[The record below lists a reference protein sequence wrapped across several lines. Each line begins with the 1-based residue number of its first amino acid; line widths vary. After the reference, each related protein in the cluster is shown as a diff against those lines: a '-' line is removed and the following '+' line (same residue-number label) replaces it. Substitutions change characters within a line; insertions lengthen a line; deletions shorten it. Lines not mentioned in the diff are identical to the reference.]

1 MGSTEELR
9 FINNLSVLVGLGRPL
24 VPSLKHL
31 RAACK
36 EQDCIPAYDAM
47 IARADQGGQFTE
59 VLGDYPQLVSRSVL
73 ALLKAGRRSS
83 NLGTVLPKLAKLVRA
98 TVSGEWDPR
107 RRFFETWALMVETG
121 ISIQDGLGELQ
132 HDFKRG
138 PLGEVAEGLRAAIA
152 GGKSLAD
159 GARDFP
165 EVFDA
170 LSIDLLQYGE
180 ARDLARAL
188 RLNTQLI

>member
-1 MGSTEELR
+1 VQREELR
-9 FINNLSVLVGLGRPL
+9 FINNLAVLLEVGRPL
-24 VPSLKHL
+24 LQTLRNLKDCCHDP
-31 RAACK
+31 ACV
-36 EQDCIPAYDAM
+36 PAYEAM
-47 IARADQGGQFTE
+47 IEVTERGGDFSE
-59 VLGDYPQLVSRSVL
+59 VLPDYPQLCSRSTL

-83 NLGTVLPKLAKLVRA
+83 CLGVLLPKMARLVRA
-98 TVSGEWDPR
+98 TVEGEWEPR

-121 ISIQDGLGELQ
+121 ISLQDGLGELQ

-138 PLGEVAEGLRAAIA
+138 PLGEVAEGLRRAIA

-159 GARDFP
+159 GAHDFP

-188 RLNTQLI
+188 RSITQLI

>member
-36 EQDCIPAYDAM
+36 DEDCIPAYDAM

-83 NLGTVLPKLAKLVRA
+83 NLGVVLPKLAKLVRA

-107 RRFFETWALMVETG
+107 RRFFETWALMVEGG
-121 ISIQDGLGELQ
+121 IPVEESLGELR
-132 HDFKRG
+132 HDFRRG
-138 PLGEVAEGLRAAIA
+138 PLGEVADGLRQAVSA
-152 GGKSLAD
+152 GKTLAQ
-159 GARDFP
+159 GAERFP

-170 LSIDLLQYGE
+170 VSRDLLHYGE
-180 ARDLARAL
+180 HRDLAQAL
-188 RLNTQLI
+188 RSICDLI